1 MQMVKKILLVVL
13 VVIFSLMIFAP
24 KRELYYLLEEQL
36 MKYDVVI
43 NNEDI
48 EEGVF
53 LLHINHPDIYVKG
66 IELAKIDKIDIFS
79 LLVYSSVAATGIA
92 TDSSLK
98 KLIPAKVTTVKVIYQ
113 LLDPLKIAIS
123 VEGDFGKADGYLY
136 IQESKIRLNIS
147 ESKDIARLK
156 RLLKKDD
163 KGWYYETAL

>member
-1 MQMVKKILLVVL
+1 
-13 VVIFSLMIFAP
+13 MIFTP

-43 NNEDI
+43 NNEYI
-48 EEGVF
+48 EEGLF

-79 LLVYSSVAATGIA
+79 LLIYSSVEADGIT

-98 KLIPAKVTTVKVIYQ
+98 KLIPTKVTTIKVTYQ
-113 LLDPLKIAIS
+113 LSDPLKVSIS
-123 VEGDFGKADGYLY
+123 IVGDFGKADGYLY
-136 IQESKIRLNIS
+136 INEDRVRLNIS
-147 ESKDIARLK
+147 ESKDITRLK
-156 RLLKKDD
+156 NLLQKDD